1 MHLDA
6 SSNPVRN
13 ILKNT
18 ALGLPKLSVLCALLI
33 PVAAMAAPFT
43 NGGFESPGIP
53 AGSQVPIGPG
63 FNEPTGWVAGGTA
76 SPGSFSLFYQH
87 AIWFPGD
94 NSVGFGGNGTTGA
107 SISQTFD
114 TIAGQSYTVN
124 YQATQQQGISP
135 QSFLV
140 EAFNGASLIASV
152 SFSVPAYGAGE
163 TFHFFNGTPLIFNAV
178 SGSTTLTFLDT
189 TTLANSGPSNFAI
202 DNVSVNGVVGAVPE
216 PETYA
221 LLLGGLALV
230 GAMARRPKSA

>member
-1 MHLDA
+1 MTKTQARFHKMMG
-6 SSNPVRN
+6 V
-13 ILKNT
+13 
-18 ALGLPKLSVLCALLI
+18 ALLF
-33 PVAAMAAPFT
+33 PAAVMAAPFS
-43 NGGFESPGIP
+43 NGGFESPGLTV
-53 AGSQVPIGPG
+53 GNFVPISPG
-63 FNEPTGWVAGGTA
+63 SNEPTGWKAGGTA
-76 SPGSFSLFYQH
+76 TGGFNLFYQN
-87 AIWFPGD
+87 AAFFVGGG

-152 SFSVPAYGAGE
+152 SFSVPAYNGAAE
-163 TFHFFNGTPLIFNAV
+163 NFHFFDGTPLIFSAG

-189 TTLANSGPSNFAI
+189 TTLANSAASNFAI
-202 DNVSVNGVVGAVPE
+202 DNVSVSGAVVGAVPE

-221 LLLGGLALV
+221 LLLGGFALV
-230 GAMARRPKSA
+230 GAMVRRQKRKST